1 MPRKRRTANPE
12 KMPKVW
18 IAPEWSAR
26 LHESRSSHAL
36 SSDFSRYLDLA
47 DRVLANQEN
56 DLRRPKVEEPAGQN
70 GAGRHGEPAPLPDIS
85 ETILAR
91 ASAKVVLPKP
101 PKRPASPKP
110 RRVMIPKPPAT
121 PKLAKPRKMNY
132 PKPPR
137 RNW

>member
-12 KMPKVW
+12 KAPKVW
-18 IAPEWSAR
+18 IAPEWPAR

-56 DLRRPKVEEPAGQN
+56 DLRRAKVEEPAGQN
-70 GAGRHGEPAPLPDIS
+70 GAGRHGQTAPLPDIAEALLGS
-85 ETILAR
+85 T
-91 ASAKVVLPKP
+91 SAKVVLPKP

-110 RRVMIPKPPAT
+110 RKLEMPKPPVT
-121 PKLAKPRKMNY
+121 PKLDKPRKMNF